1 MAARSKKLVKQP
13 QVRRE
18 DAVRS
23 KAAIKRDR
31 KRVLK
36 ASASAI
42 RAARQCKLSACVPP
56 ESYVAYSEQDRVP
69 SPILSKKVSTV
80 NDYDVSLQGGIKAFR
95 VSHQPEINGDELKG
109 DDVIIGT
116 PNSKRVMN
124 DHSVAGI
131 PTSTNMFDALSSLG
145 EDQGIMED
153 FISVQQFQL
162 FDNSSAGDEE
172 VADQHVINSPV
183 VSTSTGA
190 HDKSVRDSWWIR
202 GFRFIGR
209 MVANVAAVVVTIV
222 KVVDQ
227 NTFHKFF

>member
-1 MAARSKKLVKQP
+1 MAARSKKVVKQP

-31 KRVLK
+31 KRALK

-42 RAARQCKLSACVPP
+42 RAARECKLSACVPP

-80 NDYDVSLQGGIKAFR
+80 SNYDLSLQGGIKAFR
-95 VSHQPEINGDELKG
+95 VSHQCEINGVELNE
-109 DDVIIGT
+109 VIIGT
-116 PNSKRVMN
+116 PNSGCVFS

-131 PTSTNMFDALSSLG
+131 PTSTNMFDALSSL
-145 EDQGIMED
+145 EEGIMED
-153 FISVQQFQL
+153 FIPVSDSVQQFQ
-162 FDNSSAGDEE
+162 FKNSCAGNEE
-172 VADQHVINSPV
+172 AADQHVINTPV
-183 VSTSTGA
+183 ATPPTGA
-190 HDKSVRDSWWIR
+190 HDQSVGDSWWIR
-202 GFRFIGR
+202 GVRFIGR
-209 MVANVAAVVVTIV
+209 MVANVAAAVVTIA